1 MLRERQWRFVYRMRS
16 SIGMGETMA
25 YKVLVV
31 EDEREKARGIAYL
44 IGKSNPECEP
54 VLLAFDGQ
62 EGCRRAEEEQPDII
76 LTDIKMPGMDGLE
89 MIGAL
94 RKAGCTAEFVVLSGY
109 AEFGYAKRAMEL
121 GVKDFITKPVDEK
134 ELGRTLNGLCREI
147 AEQRISRD
155 SMDRIHED
163 MREYAFREYLAGNP
177 GSRSKVGE
185 YLKQLG
191 ILDACSRY
199 TCLVLEGEKK
209 ELFAPKEGLIRQE
222 GQFVYAF
229 RISDT
234 QLAAVICA
242 EKLER
247 EEKRT
252 FDWQSLVS
260 GEIRQE
266 RFGIGM
272 GSTYGSYE
280 DLPKAYEEALI
291 AVNYR
296 ILRGSG
302 TVILFEELCGM
313 ENQTELLTR
322 QEIENLKERIDRF
335 DQEGFRIAVRGILR
349 RVQEENRLSLPEL
362 QKLSLNI
369 VLEGLHNIPTAQLQM
384 NEYFG
389 RNLFT
394 LKSIEKFKT
403 MEQLENWILNMVGS
417 ANELMLQ
424 DKVPQ
429 KKDIILEA
437 KEYIRQHYNRNIT
450 LQDLAERFY
459 LNPYYFSQLFKKKA
473 GVTYQNYLTGYRID
487 RARKLLEETDL
498 HICEVCRLVGYSDV
512 NHFNQLFER
521 ETGCKPSAYRQ
532 QKRQKTF

>member
-1 MLRERQWRFVYRMRS
+1 
-16 SIGMGETMA
+16 MA

-31 EDEREKARGIAYL
+31 EDEKEKAKGIAYL

-54 VLLAFDGQ
+54 VLLAYDGP
-62 EGCRRAEEEQPDII
+62 EGCKIAEEAQPDII

-94 RKAGCTAEFVVLSGY
+94 RKAGCTAEYVVLSGY

-121 GVKDFITKPVDEK
+121 GVKNFITKPVDEK
-134 ELGRTLNGLCREI
+134 ELGHTLDVLCHEI
-147 AEQRISRD
+147 EEKRISRD
-155 SMDRIHED
+155 SMNRLHEG
-163 MREYAFREYLAGNP
+163 MREYAFREYLAGNAER
-177 GSRSKVGE
+177 RSMVGE
-185 YLKQLG
+185 YLKQQRVLES
-191 ILDACSRY
+191 CSQY
-199 TCLVLEGEKK
+199 TCVVLEGENK
-209 ELFAPKEGLIRQE
+209 EMLAPKEGLLQLDER
-222 GQFVYAF
+222 FMYTF
-229 RISDT
+229 RVSDT

-242 EKLER
+242 KKLER
-247 EEKRT
+247 EQKRS
-252 FDWQSLVS
+252 FDWKSLVD
-260 GEIRQE
+260 GEVLQDA
-266 RFGIGM
+266 FGIGM
-272 GSTYGSYE
+272 GSTYSSYE

-302 TVILFEELCGM
+302 TVILFEELSSM

-322 QEIENLKERIDRF
+322 KEIENLKERIDRF
-335 DQEGFRIAVRGILR
+335 DQDGFRIVVRGILR
-349 RVQEENRLSLPEL
+349 RVQEENRLSLPAL
-362 QKLSLNI
+362 QKLCLNI
-369 VLEGLHNIPTAQLQM
+369 VLEGMHNIPTAQLQM

-424 DKVPQ
+424 DKAHH
-429 KKDIILEA
+429 KEDIILEA
-437 KEYIRQHYNRNIT
+437 KEYIRQNYNRNIT
-450 LQDLAERFY
+450 LQDLAEKFY

-487 RARKLLEETDL
+487 RSRKLLEETDL

-532 QKRQKTF
+532 QKRTESI